1 MASLYVIAGTD
12 EGKRYELNTAVVGLG
27 REANSAIRLHDTEAS
42 RRHAELRLLPNGT
55 HQLVDL
61 GSSNGTFL
69 NGKMIKDAV
78 VKPGDEIR
86 IGQSTMVFLATT
98 VNDETVNVEKAAA
111 KKPAVEVDLVGRP
124 ADDVPS
130 AIVRTVSDTAG
141 ARLLAKPTEAG
152 SNPWLRNALA
162 NLSVMYQ
169 TTQAVSHI
177 LDNDQL
183 LDRIMELIFETI
195 KADRGCFMLRL
206 EGDNFEAKSVRFRA
220 GKEQREKITI
230 SKTIMDHVLQKGLGV
245 LTSDAAHD
253 QRFRPAPSVQE
264 QGIREALCVPMK
276 GRHETI
282 GVLYL
287 DVKAS
292 AADIAQ
298 QQGPGATGTT
308 KLTEDHLMLAAAIA
322 HQAALALEDTR
333 YYRAMM
339 QSERLAAVGQTIA
352 AISHHIKNIL
362 QGLKSGTD
370 LLKLGINE
378 ENRTLLLQ
386 GWKTLEKNQVRIYD
400 LVMDMLSYSK
410 EREPTLEETDLTAL
424 INDVVEL
431 VEGRAKDFNI
441 TIDKKFDP
449 QLKPIQADSEGL
461 HKALLNIVSNAID
474 ALLDTSD
481 AKITLST
488 QLETNGRW
496 AQLIV
501 QDNGPGITPDIQA
514 NIFKPFVSTKG
525 SKGTGLGLA
534 VSRKILREHGGDII
548 IHSEPGHGAKFV
560 LRLPAPMVGEANG
573 PRRTM
578 LVDDNP
584 AGA

>member
-1 MASLYVIAGTD
+1 MASLYVIQGSD
-12 EGKRYELNTAVVGLG
+12 EGKRFELTTSVVGLG
-27 REANSAIRLHDTEAS
+27 REANNTVRLHDTEAS

-55 HQLVDL
+55 HQLLDL
-61 GSSNGTFL
+61 GSSNGTFV

-86 IGQSTMVFLATT
+86 IGQSTMVYLALSGSE
-98 VNDETVNVEKAAA
+98 ETVTVENTRAGSRGA
-111 KKPAVEVDLVGRP
+111 EVDLVGKP
-124 ADDVPS
+124 AEDVPS

-141 ARLLAKPTEAG
+141 ARLLARPSEAAA
-152 SNPWLRNALA
+152 NPWLRNALA

-177 LDNDQL
+177 VDNDQL
-183 LDRIMELIFETI
+183 LDRIMDLIFETI
-195 KADRGCFMLRL
+195 QADRGCFMLKH
-206 EGDNFEAKSVRFRA
+206 EGDQYEAKSVRFRA
-220 GKEQREKITI
+220 GKEQREKISI
-230 SKTIMDHVLQKGLGV
+230 SKTIMEHVLNKGLGV

-253 QRFRPAPSVQE
+253 QRFGPAPSVQE

-292 AADIAQ
+292 AAELAQ
-298 QQGPGATGTT
+298 QPPGTGTT

-378 ENRTLLLQ
+378 DNRPLLLQ

-410 EREPTLEETDLTAL
+410 EREPSLDQTELSHV
-424 INDVVEL
+424 INEVIEL
-431 VEGRAKDFNI
+431 VEGRARELNI
-441 TIDKKFDP
+441 TIDKKFDL
-449 QLKPIQADSEGL
+449 QLKPMQADPEGL

-474 ALLDTSD
+474 ALQETEHARVTIS
-481 AKITLST
+481 TL
-488 QLETNGRW
+488 LESSGRW
-496 AQLIV
+496 AQIV
-501 QDNGPGITPDIQA
+501 IQDNGPGIPHDIQA

-534 VSRKILREHGGDII
+534 VSRKILREHGGDVIL
-548 IHSEPGHGAKFV
+548 HSEPGHGAKFV
-560 LRLPAPMVGEANG
+560 LRLPLPANDAAG
-573 PRRTM
+573 QRRTM

>member
-1 MASLYVIAGTD
+1 MISFSIASW
-12 EGKRYELNTAVVGLG
+12 
-27 REANSAIRLHDTEAS
+27 NSS
-42 RRHAELRLLPNGT
+42 
-55 HQLVDL
+55 
-61 GSSNGTFL
+61 
-69 NGKMIKDAV
+69 
-78 VKPGDEIR
+78 
-86 IGQSTMVFLATT
+86 
-98 VNDETVNVEKAAA
+98 
-111 KKPAVEVDLVGRP
+111 
-124 ADDVPS
+124 
-130 AIVRTVSDTAG
+130 
-141 ARLLAKPTEAG
+141 
-152 SNPWLRNALA
+152 
-162 NLSVMYQ
+162 
-169 TTQAVSHI
+169 
-177 LDNDQL
+177 
-183 LDRIMELIFETI
+183 FETI

-548 IHSEPGHGAKFV
+548 IHSESGHGAKFV

>member
-1 MASLYVIAGTD
+1 MRFGVASLYVIAGAD
-12 EGKRYELNTAVVGLG
+12 EGKRFELTTSVVGLG
-27 REANSAIRLHDTEAS
+27 REANNSVRLHDTEAS

-55 HQLVDL
+55 HQLIDL
-61 GSSNGTFL
+61 GSSNGTFV
-69 NGKMIKDAV
+69 NGKMIKDVV

-86 IGQSTMVFLATT
+86 IGQSTMVYLAMTG
-98 VNDETVNVEKAAA
+98 NEETVTIESQGKQARGA
-111 KKPAVEVDLVGRP
+111 EVDLVAKS

-130 AIVRTVSDTAG
+130 AIIKTVSDTAG
-141 ARLLAKPTEAG
+141 ARLLAKPSEAAA
-152 SNPWLRNALA
+152 NPWLRNALA

-177 LDNDQL
+177 VDNDQL
-183 LDRIMELIFETI
+183 LDRIMDLIFETI
-195 KADRGCFMLRL
+195 QADRGCFMLRT
-206 EGDNFEAKSVRFRA
+206 EGEQFEAKSIRFRA
-220 GKEQREKITI
+220 GKEQSEKITI
-230 SKTIMDHVLQKGLGV
+230 SKTIMDHVLKKGQGV
-245 LTSDAAHD
+245 LSSDAAHD

-287 DVKAS
+287 DVKANV
-292 AADIAQ
+292 AELAQ
-298 QQGPGATGTT
+298 QGGGTT

-362 QGLKSGTD
+362 QGLKSGSD

-378 ENRTLLLQ
+378 ENRPLLLQ

-410 EREPTLEETDLTAL
+410 EREPSLEVTDLTM
-424 INDVVEL
+424 IVNEVVEL
-431 VEGRAKDFNI
+431 VEGRAKDAGLI
-441 TIDKKFDP
+441 IEKKFDD
-449 QLKPIQADSEGL
+449 QLKPMQVDPEGL
-461 HKALLNIVSNAID
+461 HKALLNILSNALD
-474 ALLDTSD
+474 ALYETPGGQV
-481 AKITLST
+481 TVST
-488 QLETNGRW
+488 VLESNGRW
-496 AQLIV
+496 AQIVV
-501 QDNGPGITPDIQA
+501 QDNGPGIPVELQN

-534 VSRKILREHGGDII
+534 VSRKILREHGGDVVL
-548 IHSEPGHGAKFV
+548 HSEPGHGAKFV
-560 LRLPAPMVGEANG
+560 LRLPISASEAVGQ
-573 PRRTM
+573 RRTM

>member
-1 MASLYVIAGTD
+1 VASLYVIAGTD
-12 EGKRYELNTAVVGLG
+12 EGKRFELTTQVVGLG
-27 REANSAIRLHDTEAS
+27 REANSAVRLHDTEAS

-69 NGKMIKDAV
+69 NAKMVKDAV

-86 IGQSTMVFLATT
+86 IGQSTMVYLATT
-98 VNDETVNVEKAAA
+98 VSEETVQVEKTQT
-111 KKPAVEVDLVGRP
+111 KKPAVEVDLVGKP

-141 ARLLAKPTEAG
+141 ARLLAKPGEAAA
-152 SNPWLRNALA
+152 NPWLKNALA

-206 EGDNFEAKSVRFRA
+206 EGDHFEPKAVRFRA
-220 GKEQREKITI
+220 GKEQREKIVI

-292 AADIAQ
+292 VAELAQ
-298 QQGPGATGTT
+298 QQSQSGTT

-362 QGLKSGTD
+362 QGLKSGSD

-378 ENRTLLLQ
+378 DNRTLLLQ

-410 EREPTLEETDLTAL
+410 EREPSLDATDLTVL
-424 INDVVEL
+424 VNDVVEL
-431 VEGRAKDFNI
+431 IEGRAKDANI
-441 TIDKKFDP
+441 TIEKKFDP

-474 ALLDTSD
+474 ALQETEQ
-481 AKITLST
+481 AQVTLST

-496 AQLIV
+496 AQVIV
-501 QDNGPGITPDIQA
+501 QDNGPGIPPEIQA
-514 NIFKPFVSTKG
+514 NIFRPFVSTKG

-534 VSRKILREHGGDII
+534 VSRKILREHGGDVIL
-548 IHSEPGHGAKFV
+548 HSEPGHGAKFV
-560 LRLPAPMVGEANG
+560 LRLPAPMVGDPAN

-578 LVDDNP
+578 LVDDSP

>member
-12 EGKRYELNTAVVGLG
+12 EGKRFELSTAVVGLG
-27 REANSAIRLHDTEAS
+27 REANNAIRLHDTEAS

-98 VNDETVNVEKAAA
+98 VSDETVNVDKGSA

-441 TIDKKFDP
+441 TIEKKFDP

-481 AKITLST
+481 AKITVST

-501 QDNGPGITPDIQA
+501 QDNGPGITPEIQA

-560 LRLPAPMVGEANG
+560 LRLPAPMVGDSIG

>member
-12 EGKRYELNTAVVGLG
+12 EGKRYELTTAVVGLG

-474 ALLDTSD
+474 ALLDTSE

-501 QDNGPGITPDIQA
+501 QDNGPGITSDIQA

-548 IHSEPGHGAKFV
+548 LHSEPGHGAKFV
-560 LRLPAPMVGEANG
+560 LRLPAPMIGEANG

>member
-1 MASLYVIAGTD
+1 MASLYVISGSD
-12 EGKRYELNTAVVGLG
+12 EGKRFEMTTAVVGLG
-27 REANSAIRLHDTEAS
+27 REANNAVRLHDTEAS

-55 HQLVDL
+55 HQLLDL
-61 GSSNGTFL
+61 GSSNGTFV

-86 IGQSTMVFLATT
+86 IGQTTLVYLALSG
-98 VNDETVNVEKAAA
+98 NEETVSVEQPQA
-111 KKPAVEVDLVGRP
+111 KPRNAEVDLVAKP

-141 ARLLAKPTEAG
+141 ARLLAKPSEAAA
-152 SNPWLRNALA
+152 NPWLRNALA

-177 LDNDQL
+177 VDNDQL
-183 LDRIMELIFETI
+183 LDRIMDLIFETI
-195 KADRGCFMLRL
+195 QADRGCFMLRH
-206 EGDNFEAKSVRFRA
+206 EGEQYEAKSVRFRA
-220 GKEQREKITI
+220 GKEQREKISI
-230 SKTIMDHVLQKGLGV
+230 SKTIMEHVLKKGQGV

-253 QRFRPAPSVQE
+253 QRFRAGPSVQE

-287 DVKAS
+287 DVKANK
-292 AADIAQ
+292 ADLAQ
-298 QQGPGATGTT
+298 QGGGTT
-308 KLTEDHLMLAAAIA
+308 RLTEDHLMLAAAIA

-378 ENRTLLLQ
+378 DNRPLLLQ

-410 EREPTLEETDLTAL
+410 EREPSLEETDLSMV
-424 INDVVEL
+424 IKDVVEL
-431 VEGRAKDFNI
+431 LEGRAKDLNVAI
-441 TIDKKFDP
+441 EMKFDP
-449 QLKPIQADSEGL
+449 QLKPMQADPEGL
-461 HKALLNIVSNAID
+461 HKALLNIVSNALD
-474 ALLDTSD
+474 ALQETPD
-481 AKITLST
+481 ARVTLST
-488 QLETNGRW
+488 ALETNGRW
-496 AQLIV
+496 AQMVV
-501 QDNGPGITPDIQA
+501 QDNGPGIPSEIQQ

-534 VSRKILREHGGDII
+534 VCRKILREHGGDVIL
-548 IHSEPGHGAKFV
+548 HSEPGHGAKFV
-560 LRLPAPMVGEANG
+560 LRLPLPASDAAGQ
-573 PRRTM
+573 RRTM

>member
-1 MASLYVIAGTD
+1 VASLYVISGSD
-12 EGKRYELNTAVVGLG
+12 EGKRFEMTTAVVGLG
-27 REANSAIRLHDTEAS
+27 REANNAVRLHDTEAS
-42 RRHAELRLLPNGT
+42 RRHAEFRLLPNGT
-55 HQLVDL
+55 HQLLDL
-61 GSSNGTFL
+61 GSSNGTFV

-86 IGQSTMVFLATT
+86 IGQTTLVYLA
-98 VNDETVNVEKAAA
+98 VSGNEETVSVDQPQKT
-111 KKPAVEVDLVGRP
+111 KPRSAEVDLVGKP

-141 ARLLAKPTEAG
+141 ARLLAKPSEAAA
-152 SNPWLRNALA
+152 NPWLRNALA

-177 LDNDQL
+177 VDNDQL
-183 LDRIMELIFETI
+183 LDRIMDLIFETI
-195 KADRGCFMLRL
+195 QADRGCFMLRHDG
-206 EGDNFEAKSVRFRA
+206 EQYEAKSIRFRA
-220 GKEQREKITI
+220 NKEQREKISI
-230 SKTIMDHVLQKGLGV
+230 SKTIMEHVLKKGQGV

-253 QRFRPAPSVQE
+253 QRFRAGPSVQE

-287 DVKAS
+287 DVKANK
-292 AADIAQ
+292 ADLAQ
-298 QQGPGATGTT
+298 QGGGTT

-362 QGLKSGTD
+362 QGLKSGSD

-378 ENRTLLLQ
+378 DNRPLLLQ

-410 EREPTLEETDLTAL
+410 EREPSLEETDLSM
-424 INDVVEL
+424 IIKDVVEL
-431 VEGRAKDFNI
+431 SEGRAKDFNI
-441 TIDKKFDP
+441 ALDMKFDP
-449 QLKPIQADSEGL
+449 QLKPLQADPEGL
-461 HKALLNIVSNAID
+461 HKALLNILGNAID
-474 ALLDTSD
+474 ALHETPD

-488 QLETNGRW
+488 VLETNGRW
-496 AQLIV
+496 AQMVV
-501 QDNGPGITPDIQA
+501 QDNGPGIPEEIQQ

-534 VSRKILREHGGDII
+534 VCRKILREHGGDVIL
-548 IHSEPGHGAKFV
+548 HSEPGHGAKFV
-560 LRLPAPMVGEANG
+560 LRIPLPASDAAGQ
-573 PRRTM
+573 RRTM
-578 LVDDNP
+578 LVDDSP

>member
-1 MASLYVIAGTD
+1 VASLYVIAGTD

-501 QDNGPGITPDIQA
+501 QDNGPGITPEIQA

>member
-1 MASLYVIAGTD
+1 
-12 EGKRYELNTAVVGLG
+12 
-27 REANSAIRLHDTEAS
+27 
-42 RRHAELRLLPNGT
+42 
-55 HQLVDL
+55 
-61 GSSNGTFL
+61 
-69 NGKMIKDAV
+69 
-78 VKPGDEIR
+78 
-86 IGQSTMVFLATT
+86 
-98 VNDETVNVEKAAA
+98 
-111 KKPAVEVDLVGRP
+111 
-124 ADDVPS
+124 
-130 AIVRTVSDTAG
+130 
-141 ARLLAKPTEAG
+141 
-152 SNPWLRNALA
+152 
-162 NLSVMYQ
+162 
-169 TTQAVSHI
+169 
-177 LDNDQL
+177 
-183 LDRIMELIFETI
+183 
-195 KADRGCFMLRL
+195 MLRL

-410 EREPTLEETDLTAL
+410 EREPVLEVTDLSS
-424 INDVVEL
+424 IVNEVVEL
-431 VEGRAKDFNI
+431 IEGRAQEAGI
-441 TIDKKFDP
+441 TIEKKFDNL
-449 QLKPIQADSEGL
+449 LKPMQVDPEGL
-461 HKALLNIVSNAID
+461 HKALLNVVSNALD
-474 ALLDTSD
+474 AMHETPS
-481 AKITLST
+481 ARITLIT
-488 QLETNGRW
+488 ALESNGRW
-496 AQLIV
+496 AQIAV
-501 QDNGPGITPDIQA
+501 QDNGPGIPADIQA
-514 NIFKPFVSTKG
+514 SIFKPFVSTKG

-534 VSRKILREHGGDII
+534 VSRKILREHGGDVMLQ
-548 IHSEPGHGAKFV
+548 SEPGHGARFV
-560 LRLPAPMVGEANG
+560 LRLPIPASDAAGQ
-573 PRRTM
+573 RRTM
-578 LVDDNP
+578 LVDDSP

>member
-1 MASLYVIAGTD
+1 VASLYVIAGTD

-548 IHSEPGHGAKFV
+548 IHSESGHGAKFV

>member
-1 MASLYVIAGTD
+1 MASLYVISGSD
-12 EGKRYELNTAVVGLG
+12 EGKRFELTTNVVGLG
-27 REANSAIRLHDTEAS
+27 REANNAVRLHDTEAS
-42 RRHAELRLLPNGT
+42 RRHSEIRLLPNGT
-55 HQLVDL
+55 HQLLDL

-69 NGKMIKDAV
+69 NGKMIKDV
-78 VKPGDEIR
+78 VIKPGDEIR
-86 IGQSTMVFLATT
+86 IGQTTLVYLALSGTE
-98 VNDETVNVEKAAA
+98 ETVTIDQQKNKIKGGEVNLVA
-111 KKPAVEVDLVGRP
+111 KP
-124 ADDVPS
+124 ADDIPS

-141 ARLLAKPTEAG
+141 ARLLAKPTDATA
-152 SNPWLRNALA
+152 NPWLRNALA

-177 LDNDQL
+177 VDNDQL
-183 LDRIMELIFETI
+183 LDRIMDLIFETI
-195 KADRGCFMLRL
+195 QADRGCFMLKL
-206 EGDNFEAKSVRFRA
+206 EGTEQFEAKAIRFRA
-220 GKEQREKITI
+220 GKELSEKISI
-230 SKTIMDHVLQKGLGV
+230 SKTIMDHVLKKGQGV
-245 LTSDAAHD
+245 LTSEAAQD
-253 QRFRPAPSVQE
+253 QRFRLAPSVQE

-287 DVKAS
+287 DVKANVGEL
-292 AADIAQ
+292 AQ
-298 QQGPGATGTT
+298 QGQGTT
-308 KLTEDHLMLAAAIA
+308 RLTEDHLMLAVAIA

-378 ENRTLLLQ
+378 ENRPLLLQ

-410 EREPTLEETDLTAL
+410 EREPALEQTDLAT
-424 INDVVEL
+424 IVNEVIEL
-431 VEGRAKDFNI
+431 LEGRAKDLNV
-441 TIDKKFDP
+441 TIDKKFDA
-449 QLKPIQADSEGL
+449 QLKPMQTDPEGL
-461 HKALLNIVSNAID
+461 HKALLNIVSNALD
-474 ALLDTSD
+474 ALQETPD
-481 AKITLST
+481 ARVTLST
-488 QLETNGRW
+488 VLETNGRW
-496 AQLIV
+496 AQIVV
-501 QDNGPGITPDIQA
+501 QDNGPGIPADIQL

-534 VSRKILREHGGDII
+534 VARKILREHGGDVILQ
-548 IHSEPGHGAKFV
+548 SELGHGAKFI
-560 LRLPAPMVGEANG
+560 LRIPLPASDAAGQ
-573 PRRTM
+573 RRTM

>member
-1 MASLYVIAGTD
+1 Y
-12 EGKRYELNTAVVGLG
+12 
-27 REANSAIRLHDTEAS
+27 
-42 RRHAELRLLPNGT
+42 
-55 HQLVDL
+55 
-61 GSSNGTFL
+61 
-69 NGKMIKDAV
+69 
-78 VKPGDEIR
+78 
-86 IGQSTMVFLATT
+86 LATSI
-98 VNDETVNVEKAAA
+98 NDETVQVEKRTSSRNAD
-111 KKPAVEVDLVGRP
+111 EVDLVGKP
-124 ADDVPS
+124 ADDIPS
-130 AIVRTVSDTAG
+130 AIVHTVSDTAG
-141 ARLLAKPTEAG
+141 ARLLARPTEAAA
-152 SNPWLRNALA
+152 NPWLRNALA

-195 KADRGCFMLRL
+195 QADRGCFMLRL
-206 EGDNFEAKSVRFRA
+206 EGDQFEAKAVRYRA
-220 GKEQREKITI
+220 KKEQREKIVI

-292 AADIAQ
+292 AADLAQ
-298 QQGPGATGTT
+298 QSQNTT
-308 KLTEDHLMLAAAIA
+308 TRLTEDHLMLAAAIA

-370 LLKLGINE
+370 LLKLGIHE
-378 ENRTLLLQ
+378 ENRNLLVQ
-386 GWKTLEKNQVRIYD
+386 GWKTLEKNQTRIYD

-410 EREPTLEETDLTAL
+410 EREPSLEETDLTQL
-424 INDVVEL
+424 VQEVQEL
-431 VEGRAKDFNI
+431 VDGRAREFNI
-441 TIDKKFDP
+441 RLEIKHDP
-449 QLKPIQADSEGL
+449 QLRPIQADSEGL

-474 ALLDTSD
+474 ALIGVPDPQ
-481 AKITLST
+481 IILST
-488 QLETNGRW
+488 QLETNGKW
-496 AQLIV
+496 VQLVV
-501 QDNGPGITPDIQA
+501 QDNGPGIPTDLQA

-548 IHSEPGHGAKFV
+548 LHSEPGHGAKFV
-560 LRLPAPMVGEANG
+560 LRLPAPITGDAQN

-578 LVDDNP
+578 LVDDSP

>member
-1 MASLYVIAGTD
+1 MASLYVISGSD
-12 EGKRYELNTAVVGLG
+12 EGKRFELTTNVVGLG
-27 REANSAIRLHDTEAS
+27 REANNTVRLHDTEAS
-42 RRHAELRLLPNGT
+42 RRHSELRLLPNGT
-55 HQLVDL
+55 HQLLDL

-69 NGKMIKDAV
+69 NGKMIKDVV

-86 IGQSTMVFLATT
+86 IGQTTLVYLALSGTE
-98 VNDETVNVEKAAA
+98 ETVTIDHQERKNKSA
-111 KKPAVEVDLVGRP
+111 EVNLIGKP

-130 AIVRTVSDTAG
+130 VIVRTVSDAAG
-141 ARLLAKPTEAG
+141 ARLLAKPSEA
-152 SNPWLRNALA
+152 SANPWLRNALA

-177 LDNDQL
+177 VDNDQL
-183 LDRIMELIFETI
+183 LDRIMDLIFETI
-195 KADRGCFMLRL
+195 QADRGCFMLKL
-206 EGDNFEAKSVRFRA
+206 EGDQFEAKAVRFRA
-220 GKEQREKITI
+220 GKELSEKISI
-230 SKTIMDHVLQKGLGV
+230 SKTIMDHVLKKGQGV

-287 DVKAS
+287 DVKANV
-292 AADIAQ
+292 AELAQ
-298 QQGPGATGTT
+298 QGSGTT
-308 KLTEDHLMLAAAIA
+308 KLTEDHLMLAVAIA

-378 ENRTLLLQ
+378 ENRPLLLQ

-410 EREPTLEETDLTAL
+410 EREPALEQTDLA
-424 INDVVEL
+424 VVVNEVMEL
-431 VEGRAKDFNI
+431 LEGRAKDANI
-441 TIDKKFDP
+441 AIEKKFDA
-449 QLKPIQADSEGL
+449 QLKPMQTDPEGL
-461 HKALLNIVSNAID
+461 HKALLNILSNALD
-474 ALLDTSD
+474 ALSETPN
-481 AKITLST
+481 ARVILST
-488 QLETNGRW
+488 VLETNGRW
-496 AQLIV
+496 AQIVV
-501 QDNGPGITPDIQA
+501 QDNGPGIPADIQA

-534 VSRKILREHGGDII
+534 VARKILREHGGDVILQ
-548 IHSEPGHGAKFV
+548 SELGHGAKFV
-560 LRLPAPMVGEANG
+560 LRMPIPANDAAGQ
-573 PRRTM
+573 RRTM

>member
-1 MASLYVIAGTD
+1 VASLYVIAGTD
-12 EGKRYELNTAVVGLG
+12 EGKRYELTTAVVGLG

-98 VNDETVNVEKAAA
+98 VNDETVNVDKGIA

-424 INDVVEL
+424 INEVVEL

-488 QLETNGRW
+488 QLETNGLW

-501 QDNGPGITPDIQA
+501 QDNGPGITQDIQA